1 MKLYPYL
8 TTHTKINSREINDL
22 NIKCE
27 TMTIVEEIM
36 EFFLSSQQGGN
47 LFSLMQN
54 RNITKEK
61 VDKFKYKESS
71 NNEKAIISRVKKNQ
85 TTN

>member
-36 EFFLSSQQGGN
+36 EFFFVVSAGGKPFQ
-47 LFSLMQN
+47 LD
-54 RNITKEK
+54 EK
-61 VDKFKYKESS
+61 QKHHKRKG
-71 NNEKAIISRVKKNQ
+71 
-85 TTN
+85 